1 MKKTTFFIFLHLF
14 FLFLACSRPENN
26 KNPITL
32 SDIFPVQEK
41 IDICTE
47 AEQAMIRAADK
58 GNYQPIW
65 DYLANGGDPM
75 LQCRD
80 RTRPMNYTYSLYIP
94 IMLSDSLELIKY
106 YLSFELSQYVI
117 DQMLMHIIIDENSND
132 ELITLLVDKGAH
144 YFDENFFYPCY
155 KENIKVYQKL
165 ARNGY
170 DFNWRN
176 PSLGGET
183 VLMTL
188 AQCPVNLPDYD
199 NVDKIL
205 EIIKFL
211 VDNGAK
217 TDVKNDQGKTILEVA
232 ENEKIIEYF
241 KSIQK

>member
-1 MKKTTFFIFLHLF
+1 
-14 FLFLACSRPENN
+14 
-26 KNPITL
+26 
-32 SDIFPVQEK
+32 
-41 IDICTE
+41 
-47 AEQAMIRAADK
+47 
-58 GNYQPIW
+58 
-65 DYLANGGDPM
+65 
-75 LQCRD
+75 
-80 RTRPMNYTYSLYIP
+80 
-94 IMLSDSLELIKY
+94 MLSDSVELIKY
-106 YLSFELSQYVI
+106 YLSFDLTEYI
-117 DQMLMHIIIDENSND
+117 KNEMLMHLLRIDGEND
-132 ELITLLVDKGAH
+132 ELIEILIKKGAH
-144 YFDENFFYPCY
+144 YYSDVIFQHCY
-155 KENIKVYQKL
+155 NEDIKIYQKL

-188 AQCPVNLPDYD
+188 AQCPVNAPDYD